1 MTQREK
7 LLFELPDFIMGKTP
21 EPLAR
26 EIARLIE
33 TDASFRAEYDALHET
48 MAQVKRFSEVAFE
61 RAPNLDLPPFYF
73 ETFADK
79 VQRRLATKPQS
90 LWAKL
95 LEALQT
101 LFGAEQRYQL
111 AGALAGAAMAF
122 LMILAVSRLDMHAVA
137 QAERLAQSQS
147 ERAAPGANLAATIHY
162 AASLSPELL
171 IGALSEEEA
180 TSLLNA
186 MARDL
191 GDEEKFKTLSE
202 EEAKLLMQTL

>member
-1 MTQREK
+1 MTKRER
-7 LLFELPDFIMGKTP
+7 LLYELPDFIMGKAP

-26 EIARLIE
+26 EIERLIE
-33 TDASFRAEYDALHET
+33 TDSNFHAEYDALRKT
-48 MAQVKRFSEVAFE
+48 MSQIKQFSETAFE
-61 RAPNLDLPPFYF
+61 RAPSLNLPPFYF
-73 ETFADK
+73 ETFADR

-90 LWAKL
+90 LWEKCL
-95 LEALQT
+95 DALQT

-122 LMILAVSRLDMHAVA
+122 LMILAVSRLDVHAVA

-147 ERAAPGANLAATIHY
+147 EHAAPSASLAATIHY

-202 EEAKLLMQTL
+202 EEAKLLMQM